1 MTCPLIDE
9 RGKLFSEKRGLQ
21 HRMFSLETTRE
32 EKDQKWLRWCVT
44 RIHDS
49 SHDMKTI
56 ADRSCCCHRQGKMLD
71 FFFCLES
78 CQSLLW
84 WETETGGEQNMY
96 RVTVEEEAKVVERPF
111 ITHFIWTIDVMLQW
125 RKTRKDLL
133 GEKLFFVTLE
143 NSSFSGT
150 NATLNQTAIFFHLPL

>member
-1 MTCPLIDE
+1 
-9 RGKLFSEKRGLQ
+9 
-21 HRMFSLETTRE
+21 
-32 EKDQKWLRWCVT
+32 
-44 RIHDS
+44 
-49 SHDMKTI
+49 
-56 ADRSCCCHRQGKMLD
+56 
-71 FFFCLES
+71 
-78 CQSLLW
+78 
-84 WETETGGEQNMY
+84 MY

-150 NATLNQTAIFFHLPL
+150 TANNVGFVL